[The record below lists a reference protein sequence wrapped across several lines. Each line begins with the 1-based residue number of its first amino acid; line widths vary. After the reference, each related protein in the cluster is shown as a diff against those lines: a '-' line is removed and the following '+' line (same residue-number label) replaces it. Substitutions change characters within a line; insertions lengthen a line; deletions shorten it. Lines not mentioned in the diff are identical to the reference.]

1 MDQKTMILDN
11 NLQLE
16 KLTKSQK
23 NSQHLIII
31 FLKWKI
37 LKSSYNFYNMQFTF
51 TMGTVDDN
59 TKEFK
64 TNHH

>member
-37 LKSSYNFYNMQFTF
+37 LKSSYNFYSMQFTF
-51 TMGTVDDN
+51 TMGTVDDS